1 MTKELAPPPRP
12 DRLALCTGMPRSGS
26 MWSFNVCRSLLASAH
41 PGACIVGLYSEN
53 IAETLAA
60 RDDAYRVIKCHAVD
74 ERGRDAIRQGN
85 CRCIYT
91 HRDPREAMTSTMKF
105 AAVSFEAALG
115 SLEFLSFQRQF
126 GKLLC
131 LAYAEITGAPRL
143 AVRNIAEHLALDV
156 DETAIAE
163 ADRLSGRAEAAAV
176 IERIDSLPTTEV
188 HRDNRYVYDRRSL
201 LHRNHLT
208 GVGAQWRTVLSDD
221 LGQADRRGDAPVGR
235 SAGLARISA
244 GQQLLD

>member
-1 MTKELAPPPRP
+1 LRR
-12 DRLALCTGMPRSGS
+12 RLAQTVWCCAPACREAAQRGASTYAGRCSPR
-26 MWSFNVCRSLLASAH
+26 RIRALAF
-41 PGACIVGLYSEN
+41 VGLYSEN

-91 HRDPREAMTSTMKF
+91 HRDPREAVTSTMKF
-105 AAVSFEAALG
+105 AAVSFEAALGAIKG

-221 LGQADRRGDAPVGR
+221 QARLIEEETRPWADLLVSRGSPPDNNC
-235 SAGLARISA
+235 
-244 GQQLLD
+244 